1 MEARAM
7 GKDPASTEEKDKIEA
22 TAKGGSLIF
31 FVYPK
36 EEYEVSKV
44 YTNKYYVTIRLYSQ
58 TPFEIPGWSTQM
70 RPAHR
75 TTCGRTTR
83 RHLCK

>member
-22 TAKGGSLIF
+22 TAKGGSLMF

-58 TPFEIPGWSTQM
+58 TSFEIPGCRHSDVSGASHDM
-70 RPAHR
+70 RAND
-75 TTCGRTTR
+75 TTAFM
-83 RHLCK
+83 

>member
-44 YTNKYYVTIRLYSQ
+44 YTNKYFVTIRLYSQ
-58 TPFEIPGWSTQM
+58 TPFEISGCRHSDASGASHDM
-70 RPAHR
+70 RAND
-75 TTCGRTTR
+75 TTAFM
-83 RHLCK
+83 